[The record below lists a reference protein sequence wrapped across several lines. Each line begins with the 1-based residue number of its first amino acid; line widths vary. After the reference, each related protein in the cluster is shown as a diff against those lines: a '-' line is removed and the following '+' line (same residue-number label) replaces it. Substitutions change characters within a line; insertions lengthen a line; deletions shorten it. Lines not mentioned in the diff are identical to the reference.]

1 MDDRSSLALLTDLY
15 QLTMAAGYHR
25 AGLAERRACFHL
37 TFRRAPFKGGYAI
50 AAGLADALDYLRR
63 LRFGPAELDYLRT
76 LTNADG
82 SPLFAED
89 FLAFLGAS
97 ELRLDVDAIPEGTA
111 VFAHEPL
118 VRVEGPLWQAQLVE
132 TALLTIVNFQTLV
145 ATKASRVCAVA
156 QTADGKP
163 EPVLEF
169 GLRRAQGID
178 GGLAASRAA
187 YVGGCAGTSNVLAGM
202 RFGIPVRGTHAHSW
216 VMTFPTERA
225 AFDAYAATFPKGCIF
240 LVDTYDTLAGVR
252 NAVAVGHELRKEG
265 HELVGV
271 RLDSGDLAK
280 LSVDARRILDEGGF
294 PAARIVASN
303 DLDEQAM
310 AELKAAGARIDTWG
324 VGTKLVTAFD
334 QPALGGVYKLAAIEN
349 DAGVLEPRIKL
360 SEEPIKTSIPAAQ
373 QVRRFSDA
381 SGRFVADAIFDVET
395 GLNELSLIDP
405 NEPTRVQRIDDGL
418 AHEDLLVPV
427 MRGGRVVYDLP
438 SLASSRQRTRD
449 QLARLPEGVKKL
461 RDADRYF
468 AGLEPDLHHLRE
480 KLRVAHGAVP

>member
-63 LRFGPAELDYLRT
+63 VRFGSAELDYLRT
-76 LTNADG
+76 LSNADG

-89 FLAFLGAS
+89 FLGFLGAS

-145 ATKASRVCAVA
+145 ATKSSRVCAVA

-202 RFGIPVRGTHAHSW
+202 RYGIPVRGTHAHSW

-252 NAVAVGHELRKEG
+252 NAVAVGH
-265 HELVGV
+265 
-271 RLDSGDLAK
+271 
-280 LSVDARRILDEGGF
+280 
-294 PAARIVASN
+294 VASN

-310 AELKAAGARIDTWG
+310 LELKAAGARIDTWG

-405 NEPTRVQRIDDGL
+405 NEPTRVHRIDDGL

-427 MRGGRVVYDLP
+427 MRCGQVVYDVP

-480 KLRVAHGAVP
+480 KLRVAHGAA

>member
-25 AGLAERRACFHL
+25 AGIAERRACFHL

-50 AAGLADALDYLRR
+50 AAGLADAIDYLSR
-63 LRFGPAELDYLRT
+63 LRFSEVELGYLRS

-89 FLAFLGAS
+89 FLQMLGQS
-97 ELRLDVDAIPEGTA
+97 ELRLDVDAVPEGTV

-132 TALLTIVNFQTLV
+132 TALLTVVNFQTLV
-145 ATKASRVCAVA
+145 ATKASRVCSVA
-156 QTADGKP
+156 RGPSGKP

-187 YVGGCAGTSNVLAGM
+187 YVGGCAGTSNVLAGL

-216 VMTFPTERA
+216 VMTFPTERQ
-225 AFDAYAATFPKGCIF
+225 AFDAYAQTFPKGCIF

-252 NAVAVGHELRKEG
+252 NAVAVGKELRAAG

-280 LSVDARRILDEGGF
+280 LSVGARRILDEGGF
-294 PAARIVASN
+294 PDARIVASN
-303 DLDEQAM
+303 DLDEYAI

-334 QPALGGVYKLAAIEN
+334 QPALGGVYKLAALEN
-349 DAGVLEPRIKL
+349 ENGVLEPRIKL

-373 QVRRFSDA
+373 QVRRFSD
-381 SGRFVADAIFDVET
+381 SDGRFVADAIFDVET
-395 GLNELSLIDP
+395 GLGDLSLIDP
-405 NEPTRVQRIDDGL
+405 SDPTRMWRVPEGL
-418 AHEDLLVPV
+418 THEDLLVPIV
-427 MRGGRVVYDLP
+427 RGGEVVYEQP
-438 SLASSRQRTRD
+438 SIGASRD
-449 QLARLPEGVKKL
+449 RARAQLARLPEGVRKL
-461 RDADRYF
+461 RDPEPYF

-480 KLRVAHGAVP
+480 KLRAAHAVDG